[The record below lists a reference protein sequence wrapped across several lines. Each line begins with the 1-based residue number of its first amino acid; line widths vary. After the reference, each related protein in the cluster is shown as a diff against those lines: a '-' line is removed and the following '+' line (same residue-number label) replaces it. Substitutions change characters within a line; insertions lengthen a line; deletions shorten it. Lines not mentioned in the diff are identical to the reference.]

1 MKDTKKTL
9 SILSWATHGA
19 YVPVC
24 AMAIL
29 LMTLPVPDLTGWLK
43 NVCALLLGLSLG
55 LSVFLPPAL
64 FGLGFNISLL
74 IAQIADKTEKRARR
88 IILQSV
94 RTVLSLAVSGAL
106 WYCVVAIFIWETG
119 GA

>member
-19 YVPVC
+19 YVLVC

-29 LMTLPVPDLTGWLK
+29 LMKFPIPELPGWLN
-43 NVCALLLGLSLG
+43 NVGVLFLMLTLGLSI
-55 LSVFLPPAL
+55 FLPPTL
-64 FGLGFNISLL
+64 FGLGFNIALL

-88 IILQSV
+88 IILQCV
-94 RTVLSLAVSGAL
+94 RTVLSLAASGVL
-106 WYCVVAIFIWETG
+106 WYYVVAIFVWETG

>member
-9 SILSWATHGA
+9 SILSWVTHGA
-19 YVPVC
+19 YVLVC
-24 AMAIL
+24 VMAIL

-43 NVCALLLGLSLG
+43 NVLVLLLWLLLGLSI
-55 LSVFLPPAL
+55 FLPPTL
-64 FGLGFNISLL
+64 FGLGFNIALL

-88 IILQSV
+88 IILQCV
-94 RTVLSLAVSGAL
+94 RTVLSLAASGVL
-106 WYCVVAIFIWETG
+106 WYYVVAIFVWETG